1 MSKFFT
7 LLFLLCISL
16 LPAQNSNYAS
26 EEFEVSREDL
36 LAKNYALDSTAH
48 AVYIYESGF
57 TEFDPDEDY
66 DVVTDYKAKVKILD
80 KQGIDYATVKVIL
93 GKNSDNDKVMEVKD
107 LKAHTFKLVNGRIVK
122 KKIETLATFH
132 SEHKFYD
139 EFSFTFPDVEPGDV
153 IQYSYKLVSPFNF
166 NFKTW
171 QFQEDI
177 PKMHS
182 QFTSKIPGNYEYHT
196 TLTGGMKL
204 LKREE
209 KVIEH
214 CISFGLTSSMAG
226 CLETL
231 YVMKDIPA
239 FIEEDY
245 MTSEDNY
252 IAKIEYELKQVTRT
266 DGFERKYTLTWDDA
280 DKEIRTSSNWGK
292 QWKKDNAVKDVL
304 PEAIRSMPNSL
315 EKAKKIYYFVQENYQ
330 WSGEYDIH
338 GDMNIKDIIDN
349 QSGNVLEL
357 NSLLHNLYASEGF
370 QVSPVLASTR
380 RNGFAPRVH
389 PAISE
394 YNYFF
399 VQLKLDGKEY
409 NLDATDDQLDFGRL
423 PFRAL
428 NSFARKI
435 NLEGSSDWMT
445 IEPDDFS
452 NYAFKDSIKVHKDG
466 TASGTSNQHLSGYHA
481 VNFRNKIRENGEEKI
496 FQDLSK
502 AQQFTRSTEVA
513 VENLDEVENGL
524 QIEYT
529 LENVSQK
536 INDLIYLNPFSF
548 QFFEKNPFNLD
559 ERTYPI
565 DFGYKNAFSYS
576 AEIHIP
582 EGYSVKELPEQK
594 AFRLPQKGG
603 ALIFNAVKFSENVVM
618 IQCRMTLSQTL
629 YTPEYYEGLKKF
641 FNELM
646 TVQSQSLIVLEENS

>member
-7 LLFLLCISL
+7 LVFLLCISFV
-16 LPAQNSNYAS
+16 PAQNSNYS
-26 EEFEVSREDL
+26 TEEFDVSREDL
-36 LAKNYALDSTAH
+36 LATNYTLDTTAH

-66 DVVTDYKAKVKILD
+66 EVVTDYKAKIKILD
-80 KQGIDYATVKVIL
+80 KQGIDYATIKVPL
-93 GKNSDNDKVMEVKD
+93 GKNRDSDKVMELQD
-107 LKAHTFKLVNGRIVK
+107 LKAHTFKLVDGRIVK
-122 KKIETLATFH
+122 KKVETSATFE
-132 SEHKFYD
+132 SEHKFYN
-139 EFSFTFPDVEPGDV
+139 EFSFAFPDVEPGDV
-153 IQYSYKLVSPFNF
+153 IQFSYKIVSPFTF
-166 NFKTW
+166 DFRTW
-171 QFQEDI
+171 EFQEDI

-196 TLTGGMKL
+196 TLTGGRKL
-204 LKREE
+204 HKHED

-214 CISFGLTSSMAG
+214 CISFGITSSMAG
-226 CLETL
+226 CVETL
-231 YVMKDIPA
+231 FVMKDIPA

-292 QWKKDNAVKDVL
+292 QWKKDNAVEDVL
-304 PEAIRSMPNSL
+304 PDAISSLPNTL
-315 EKAKKIYYFVQENYQ
+315 DKAKKIYYFIQENYK
-330 WSGEYDIH
+330 WNGEYDIH
-338 GDMNIKDIIDN
+338 GDMNIKDIVDSK
-349 QSGNVLEL
+349 SGSVLAI
-357 NSLLHNLYASEGF
+357 NSLLHNVYASEEF
-370 QVSPVLASTR
+370 NVSPVLASTR

-399 VQLKLDGKEY
+399 IQLNLDGKEY
-409 NLDATDDQLDFGRL
+409 NLDVTDEQLDFGRL

-428 NSFARKI
+428 NTYARKI
-435 NLEGSSDWMT
+435 NLDGSSDWMA
-445 IEPDDFS
+445 IEPNDFS
-452 NYAFKDSIKVHKDG
+452 NYAFRDSLKVHKDG

-481 VNFRNKIRENGEEKI
+481 VNFRNKIRENGKDKI
-496 FQDLSK
+496 FQELSK
-502 AQQFTRSTEVA
+502 AQQFTRSTDIA
-513 VENLDEVENGL
+513 VENLDDVENGL

-559 ERTYPI
+559 ERSYPI

-594 AFRLPQKGG
+594 AIRLPGNGG
-603 ALIFNAVKFSENVVM
+603 ALIFNAVSFSENVVM
-618 IQCRMTLSQTL
+618 VQCRMTLSQTL
-629 YTPEYYEGLKKF
+629 YTPEYYDGLKKF
-641 FNELM
+641 FNELL